1 MLSKKC
7 VHILILFINFCVL
20 ESLAINTSD
29 ISTNNNA
36 ETNSFPASTAMRA
49 SNETK
54 NRLIPNASFDEEK
67 VESYEIIQ
75 PASIEETINSE
86 LLKNFSDPQFAAHKV
101 TLQMN
106 DVDVRDVIAI
116 IGGSIGVNFVID
128 QDVKGKIESI
138 DLKDYDVGK
147 ALRFVCRQLKPPAAL
162 VKLGDMWHIMPHEE
176 AKMAL
181 VDLPAKE
188 LIYAILPVRHA
199 NFDEQFGNRVKDAWK
214 SISRGDQASFLH
226 VDEDQKRIHIHAK
239 RDVVAEF
246 KRFVQEI
253 DKPILQVRIDVIIVA
268 ARKDFLFEIGF
279 DWSGMYNREQSL
291 SKCPQP
297 FALHGVGG
305 TVLDFPNPLNK
316 TGSTADKPLPIVPNP
331 PNTHNPNLFVNP
343 LNFAF
348 NLFNSGLA
356 FMSGDKDDLMTP
368 GLIRIP
374 FVFGGPDLNYKR
386 LNVILNM
393 AETEEKVSIVSR
405 PSILTSNNKIA
416 KILIGQS
423 IPMQSTTETFSGET
437 KVGEVSSISYKDTG
451 IVLEV
456 RPLVN
461 PDKKSVYLNILVEES
476 IVEGGTTR
484 TNEKG
489 IMTDPPIIS
498 VIKTKNE
505 VVLRSG
511 QTTIIGGL
519 STKEN
524 STTKRV
530 VPFLSRLPIVGE
542 LFKAQYEQNRERE
555 RYIFITPKIVEYEA

>member
-1 MLSKKC
+1 VLSKKC
-7 VHILILFINFCVL
+7 AHILFLFVSFVVLAGNMPDEAHEKNSSSMPNRMPISNGTRSRLVPDSSSDQDLIEINEV
-20 ESLAINTSD
+20 
-29 ISTNNNA
+29 
-36 ETNSFPASTAMRA
+36 
-49 SNETK
+49 
-54 NRLIPNASFDEEK
+54 
-67 VESYEIIQ
+67 VQ
-75 PASIEETINSE
+75 PAPVEEVISAE
-86 LLKNFSDPQFAAHKV
+86 LRKNFSDPELTSKKV
-101 TLQMN
+101 TLQMK
-106 DVDVRDVIAI
+106 DADVRDVIAM
-116 IGGSIGVNFVID
+116 IGRSIGIDFVID
-128 QDVKGKIESI
+128 PDVTGKIESI
-138 DLKDYDVGK
+138 NLKDYDAGR
-147 ALRFVCRQLKPPAAL
+147 ALLFVSRQLKPAASIL
-162 VKLGDMWHIMPHEE
+162 KLNDVWHIMPHEE
-176 AKMAL
+176 AKHVLA
-181 VDLPAKE
+181 DLPSKE
-188 LIYAILPVRHA
+188 LVYTVLPVRYA
-199 NFDEQFGNRVKDAWK
+199 SFDEQFGNRIKDAWK
-214 SISRGDQASFLH
+214 SMSHGDQRCFLH
-226 VDEDQKRIHIHAK
+226 VDEDQKRIHVHAK
-239 RDVVAEF
+239 RDVIAEF

-268 ARKDFLFEIGF
+268 ARKDFLFELGF
-279 DWSGMYNREQSL
+279 DWSGMYNREQTL
-291 SKCPQP
+291 GKCPQP

-316 TGSTADKPLPIVPNP
+316 DASTAAAPLPIVPNP
-331 PNTHNPNLFVNP
+331 PNEHNPNLFVNP

-356 FMSGDKDDLMTP
+356 MMSGDKDDLMVP

-423 IPMQSTTETFSGET
+423 IPMQTTVETFTGET

-498 VIKTKNE
+498 VMKTKNE

-530 VPFLSRLPIVGE
+530 VPFLSRLPIVGD